1 MRIEKWMFDRHLSF
15 ICFAC
20 LHCAMWCYLYLNINV
35 AGLPK
40 NIMILS
46 RLGLHSFFNPPK
58 SSISPHFLEEMSR
71 DVKKPHGMQLTPWV
85 FRIEFFSIDPREKWY
100 VSKNMRSMVSKQL
113 DGVLSNHTI
122 AWGIFWVMWLFLV
135 WVFFRITIE
144 PLYWT
149 WENQWLIRIGQ
160 SLLDAKCKDYWLLFF
175 KKYGIKIRIWKILKC
190 LGPRRP
196 LALPEPTRTF
206 DLSLSEPTYTD
217 PTFFGLSQS

>member
-85 FRIEFFSIDPREKWY
+85 FRIEFFFYR
-100 VSKNMRSMVSKQL
+100 SKGKVICVKEYAFNSFETIGRCPLKSYNGL
-113 DGVLSNHTI
+113 ENIFNSN
-122 AWGIFWVMWLFLV
+122 GRYRYNDLV
-135 WVFFRITIE
+135 
-144 PLYWT
+144 
-149 WENQWLIRIGQ
+149 
-160 SLLDAKCKDYWLLFF
+160 
-175 KKYGIKIRIWKILKC
+175 
-190 LGPRRP
+190 RR
-196 LALPEPTRTF
+196 
-206 DLSLSEPTYTD
+206 
-217 PTFFGLSQS
+217 

>member
-85 FRIEFFSIDPREKWY
+85 FRIEFFFYR
-100 VSKNMRSMVSKQL
+100 SKGKVICVKEYAFNGFETI
-113 DGVLSNHTI
+113 GVLSNHTM
-122 AWGIFWVMWLFLV
+122 AWRIFLTVMVATGTMIWCGEKTNFC
-135 WVFFRITIE
+135 WMA
-144 PLYWT
+144 PKWT
-149 WENQWLIRIGQ
+149 ENH
-160 SLLDAKCKDYWLLFF
+160 
-175 KKYGIKIRIWKILKC
+175 
-190 LGPRRP
+190 
-196 LALPEPTRTF
+196 
-206 DLSLSEPTYTD
+206 
-217 PTFFGLSQS
+217 